1 VNDDKILAL
10 YLERSEQAIAETEKV
25 YGRYCHYI
33 AYTILRCD
41 EDAEE
46 IVNDTWLK
54 AWQVIPPQKPN
65 PLKGF
70 LGQITRR
77 LSINRLELLTAQK
90 RGGGQYALTLEELAE
105 CIPSNHNGEEIPHM
119 AALTDTL
126 NRFLRGLSA
135 DARRVFIRRYWYA
148 SSVSEISKDFSMS
161 ESKVKS
167 MLLRTRKKLRN
178 TLEKEGYDL

>member
-1 VNDDKILAL
+1 MNDDKILAL
-10 YLERSEQAIAETEKV
+10 YLERSEQAIQETEKA

-33 AYTILRCD
+33 AYSILRCD

-46 IVNDTWLK
+46 IVSDTWLK
-54 AWQVIPPQKPN
+54 AWQNIPPQKPH

-77 LSINRLELLTAQK
+77 LSINRLEIMTAQK
-90 RGGGQYALTLEELAE
+90 RGGNQYTLALDELAE
-105 CIPSNHNGEEIPHM
+105 CVPSEARSDDIPNA

-126 NRFLRGLSA
+126 NRFLRGLSL

-167 MLLRTRKKLRN
+167 LLHRTREKLRT

>member
-1 VNDDKILAL
+1 MNDETILEL
-10 YLERSEQAIAETEKV
+10 YLERSEQAIEETEKA

-33 AYTILRCD
+33 AYTILRSD

-77 LSINRLELLTAQK
+77 LSINRLETYTAQK
-90 RGGGQYALTLEELAE
+90 RGGGQYPLTLDELAE
-105 CIPSNHNGEEIPHM
+105 CIPSAESGEDI
-119 AALTDTL
+119 ANITALTDIL
-126 NRFLRGLSA
+126 NRFLRSLPL
-135 DARRVFIRRYWYA
+135 DARRVFIRRYWYTA
-148 SSVSEISKDFSMS
+148 SVSEISKAFSMS

-167 MLLRTRKKLRN
+167 LLLRTREKLKVI
-178 TLEKEGYDL
+178 LEKEGYDL